1 MTRISHDALHKLVL
15 EVARR
20 ITTDRGRI
28 HTDELHSELAKE
40 LAQREDLLPMALA
53 KGCQGLI
60 RDMGDRHSPRR
71 HRKSGGLYHPD
82 SVLKLGNGI
91 WVWMKDATPTDITQ
105 WGRVCSRNAVRI
117 LTSEAETQQYI
128 ADRTDAFRA
137 HPGFERLAS
146 LEQAVFH
153 YQQDT
158 LDDELDGLLDTDD
171 LDEL

>member
-1 MTRISHDALHKLVL
+1 MTRSNDALRTLVL
-15 EVARR
+15 EIARR

-28 HTDELHSELAKE
+28 HTAELQRELARE
-40 LAQREDLLPMALA
+40 LALHEDLLPMALA

-71 HRKSGGLYHPD
+71 RRARGGLYHPD

-105 WGRVCSRNAVRI
+105 WGRVSSRNAVRI

-137 HPGFERLAS
+137 HPRFDRLAP
-146 LEQAVFH
+146 LEEAVFH
-153 YQQDT
+153 YRQDT
-158 LDDELDGLLDTDD
+158 LDHELDDHHD
-171 LDEL
+171 LGVL

>member
-1 MTRISHDALHKLVL
+1 MSTVALRSLVL

-20 ITTDRGRI
+20 ITTDCGRI
-28 HTDELHSELAKE
+28 HTDELQSELAKE
-40 LAQREDLLPMALA
+40 LAEHENLLPMALA

-71 HRKSGGLYHPD
+71 RRTTGGLYHPD
-82 SVLKLGNGI
+82 AVLKLGNGI

-105 WGRVCSRNAVRI
+105 WGRICSRNAIRI

-128 ADRTDAFRA
+128 ADRTDAFRS
-137 HPGFERLAS
+137 HPGYERLAP
-146 LEQAVFH
+146 LEEAVFH

-158 LDDELDGLLDTDD
+158 FADFSDTED
-171 LDEL
+171 L

>member
-1 MTRISHDALHKLVL
+1 MTHISNDALRKLVL
-15 EVARR
+15 DVARR

-28 HTDELHSELAKE
+28 HTDELQRELAKE
-40 LAQREDLLPMALA
+40 LAEHEDLMPMALA

-71 HRKSGGLYHPD
+71 RRTTGGLYHPD
-82 SVLKLGNGI
+82 AVLKLGNGI

-137 HPGFERLAS
+137 HPGIERLAS
-146 LEQAVFH
+146 LEEAVFH
-153 YQQDT
+153 YQQDP
-158 LDDELDGLLDTDD
+158 LDDGLDGFPDTDD
-171 LDEL
+171 LDDL

>member
-1 MTRISHDALHKLVL
+1 VTHISNDALRKLVL

-28 HTDELHSELAKE
+28 HTDELQSELAKE
-40 LAQREDLLPMALA
+40 LAQHEDLLPMALA

-146 LEQAVFH
+146 LEEAVFH
-153 YQQDT
+153 YQQNT
-158 LDDELDGLLDTDD
+158 LEDELDGFLDTDD
-171 LDEL
+171 YDEL